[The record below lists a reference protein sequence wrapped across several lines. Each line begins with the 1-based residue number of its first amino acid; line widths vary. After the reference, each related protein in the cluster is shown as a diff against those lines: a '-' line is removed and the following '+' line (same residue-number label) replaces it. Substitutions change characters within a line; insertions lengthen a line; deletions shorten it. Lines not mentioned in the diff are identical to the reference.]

1 MQLESI
7 PEESHIPESG
17 SYPDNNFVQ
26 MSENFKGSLGLQALN
41 LKQFKAER
49 RPKEAKEDHGFVET
63 PKGK

>member
-7 PEESHIPESG
+7 PEESHIPASDL
-17 SYPDNNFVQ
+17 YPDTNFVQ

-41 LKQFKAER
+41 LKQFKAEI
-49 RPKEAKEDHGFVET
+49 RPKEKKVHGFVET